1 MILISKRSLKQTAD
15 NNNLKTKL
23 NFLKKYSKLRIRKL
37 LQKDFLSLQ
46 LRQEQH
52 TPFSSCIYA
61 RQHDF
66 KLIQK
71 LK

>member
-1 MILISKRSLKQTAD
+1 MLKVKNQKTTTVRFLITSI
-15 NNNLKTKL
+15 KTKL
-23 NFLKKYSKLRIRKL
+23 TK
-37 LQKDFLSLQ
+37 
-46 LRQEQH
+46 
-52 TPFSSCIYA
+52 TFSFCIYA